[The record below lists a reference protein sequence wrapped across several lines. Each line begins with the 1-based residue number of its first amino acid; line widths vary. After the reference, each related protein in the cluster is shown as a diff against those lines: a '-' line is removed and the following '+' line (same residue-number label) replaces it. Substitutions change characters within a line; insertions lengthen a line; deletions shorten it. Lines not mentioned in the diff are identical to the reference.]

1 MSTPHETTPVSVQLK
16 KKSGVLVLAY
26 NDGSVYELSA
36 EFLRVF
42 SPSAEVRGHGKG
54 QAVLQTGKS
63 KVGIVDMESIG
74 NYAVRFTFDDKHDS
88 GIYSWNYL
96 HELCAQKEVMW
107 ETYLE
112 KLRAAGASRNALPA
126 DTQVITIR

>member
-1 MSTPHETTPVSVQLK
+1 MSTPSETTPVSIQLR

-26 NDGSVYELSA
+26 SDGSVYELSA

-54 QAVLQTGKS
+54 QSVLQTGKS
-63 KVGIVDMESIG
+63 KVAIVDMESIG

-96 HELCAQKEVMW
+96 YELCTQKDTIW
-107 ETYLE
+107 QSYLE
-112 KLRAAGASRNALPA
+112 KLRAAGASRDALPA